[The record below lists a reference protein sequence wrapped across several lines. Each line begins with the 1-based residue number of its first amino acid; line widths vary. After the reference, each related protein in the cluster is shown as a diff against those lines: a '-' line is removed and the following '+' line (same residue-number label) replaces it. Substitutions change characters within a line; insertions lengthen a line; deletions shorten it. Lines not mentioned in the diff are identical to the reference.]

1 MEDCFSRVSR
11 RFSKRDM
18 VPVMCWR
25 IVSEG
30 WLSTFGI
37 GACWLANCS
46 VGGGGNGISTS
57 GIGQARPLPRE
68 ACEVDGSSEV
78 GLDCMRNGNNWSC

>member
-1 MEDCFSRVSR
+1 
-11 RFSKRDM
+11 M

-30 WLSTFGI
+30 WLSTFSI
-37 GACWLANCS
+37 GMCWLANCS

-57 GIGQARPLPRE
+57 GIGRARPLLHE
-68 ACEVDGSSEV
+68 AREVDGSGEV
-78 GLDCMRNGNNWSC
+78 GLDCMRNGNNWSS